1 MKSALYTT
9 HHRAGFTL
17 VEIMIGVAII
27 ALMAA
32 IALPSFQRARKRS
45 QAGRTLEELRVL
57 SGAIDQYA
65 IDTGKVAGDPV
76 TFDDVRPYLKPATVL
91 YSTGRD
97 CIGQLYGPNFTVDVS
112 PKVPAATFLYLQDV
126 ATSEFWAPHNP

>member
-27 ALMAA
+27 AIMAA
-32 IALPSFQRARKRS
+32 IALPAFQRARKRS

-57 SGAIDQYA
+57 NDAIDQYA
-65 IDTGKVAGDPV
+65 INTGKVAGDPV

-91 YSTGRD
+91 YTTGKD
-97 CIGQLYGPNFTVDVS
+97 CIGQDYGPNFTVDVY
-112 PKVPAATFLYLQDV
+112 PKVPPLTFLYLQDV
-126 ATSEFWAPHNP
+126 ATSEFWAPYNP